1 MGFSERFLFPGGEGE
16 SFGAFVSQSH
26 ESVFGVSLLPLQGIP
41 DVGRNTSI
49 GILGTFCRYF
59 CQHSVLEVGSGTEL

>member
-41 DVGRNTSI
+41 DVGRNTRI
-49 GILGTFCRYF
+49 GDLRNIP
-59 CQHSVLEVGSGTEL
+59 SVLLPALHP